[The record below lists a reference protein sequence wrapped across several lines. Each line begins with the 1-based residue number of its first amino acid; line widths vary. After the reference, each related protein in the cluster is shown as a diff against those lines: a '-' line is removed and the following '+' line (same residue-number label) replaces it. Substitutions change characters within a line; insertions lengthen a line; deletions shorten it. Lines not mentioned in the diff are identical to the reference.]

1 MTMLSTWPSIAIV
14 ALAIAVLSARR
25 VFAFLDA
32 SPSAHAHR
40 LDSIDGLRGILASA
54 VFIHHFSMT
63 CYNYMHHTT
72 GAPPDPFYGFIGT
85 GSVSVFFMITGY
97 LFWGRLLD
105 RKGDIKWPDLYINR
119 LFRVY
124 PLYLFLILMYFGWVA
139 WHAGVPANEPVESIV
154 GQTLQWLAFGAVQ
167 NPDPFLT
174 HGEYIGLVGQTWSL
188 HWEWAFYLALPALA
202 VFARERSAIAVT
214 GGLLLM
220 LMASVDLVSQPNVF
234 FIEQFLIGMLTA
246 SVLRAFPRV
255 RADGIVRSL
264 VALAAIAAA
273 IWFSDGLAYANNT
286 TALLGIFF
294 FLVASGASLFGA
306 LTTTGAKRLGNLS
319 YSIYMLHGLLINV
332 IFTFTNALYHVSHSD
347 RRYWVVTAVMYAIV
361 VCVSIATYSLIEKPG
376 IEMGRRIIKRLPQFK
391 EVALDRVGAASP
403 RGDA

>member
-14 ALAIAVLSARR
+14 ALAIAVLCSGR

-32 SPSAHAHR
+32 PPSAHAHR

-54 VFIHHFSMT
+54 VFIHHFSMS
-63 CYNYMHHTT
+63 CYNYVHHTA

-105 RKGDIKWPDLYINR
+105 RKGDIKWPELYINR

-124 PLYLFLILMYFGWVA
+124 PLYLFLILMYFAWVA
-139 WHAGVPANEPVESIV
+139 WHAGVPANEPIENIV

-246 SVLRAFPRV
+246 SVLRALPQLR
-255 RADGIVRSL
+255 GNGPIRSG
-264 VALAAIAAA
+264 LAAVAVTAA
-273 IWFSDGLAYANNT
+273 IWFSNGLAYANNT
-286 TALLGIFF
+286 TALLGVFF
-294 FLVASGASLFGA
+294 FLVASGTSLFGT

-319 YSIYMLHGLLINV
+319 YSIYLLHGLLINV
-332 IFTFTNALYHVSHSD
+332 IFTFTNALYHVNHSD

-361 VCVSIATYSLIEKPG
+361 VLASIATYSFIEKPG
-376 IEMGRRIIKRLPQFK
+376 IALGRKMSRKFPQLK
-391 EVALDRVGAASP
+391 TSMAHHIPGNADSSS
-403 RGDA
+403 